1 MTLGYDRS
9 CWFTLPAEP
18 AAVPQARRAL
28 ADHLTYWGLPRNHDL
43 GYGLRLIASEL
54 ITNAVEHAAV
64 VSPEIVVTLTVHDGW
79 LWLGVRDRH
88 PYRPVALLETVDDT
102 SGRGLLIVRQIVEEN
117 GGQIHI
123 EAHPD
128 GKTLW
133 VILPWPVA

>member
-1 MTLGYDRS
+1 MGTGYERS
-9 CWFTLPAEP
+9 CWFTLPALP
-18 AAVPQARRAL
+18 ASVSQARRAL
-28 ADHLTYWGLPRNHDL
+28 ADHLTYWGLPYGHDL
-43 GYGLRLIASEL
+43 GYALKLVASEL
-54 ITNAVEHAAV
+54 ITNSVEHAAV
-64 VSPEIVVTLTVHDGW
+64 LSPEVSVTCTVHDGW

-102 SGRGLLIVRQIVEEN
+102 SGRGLLIVRNIVTEF